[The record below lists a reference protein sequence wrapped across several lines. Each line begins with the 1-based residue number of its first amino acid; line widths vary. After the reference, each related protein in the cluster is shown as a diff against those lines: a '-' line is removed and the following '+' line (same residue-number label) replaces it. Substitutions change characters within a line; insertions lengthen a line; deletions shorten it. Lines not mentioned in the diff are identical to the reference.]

1 MNNEIELLSI
11 NDLLDRHFYIPYYQR
26 GYRWTEHHVTD
37 LLEDIY
43 AFSKSSNI
51 NDKDFYCLQP
61 VVVKPKTWTENQES
75 IVGYEVIDGQ
85 QRLTTIY
92 IILHYLMKDFLKVD
106 SLKED
111 YAKEI
116 YSLRYETRPKSQEFL
131 KDIKD
136 DKSNIDFF
144 HIAEAYKTVQNWFR
158 DENRQ
163 LNRSDKDDFLKTLL
177 GRKEDKKSVQVIW
190 YSVEESVDS
199 VDLFNR
205 LNMGKIPLT
214 NAELIKAIFLSSSSF
229 KEDLPDEANR
239 KKIVISQFWDI
250 IEQQLNDEN
259 FWSFV
264 TNSKM
269 EKYATKIELLFDI
282 ISKKRTNEI
291 DPLYTFIYFVNE
303 SKKENSSLW
312 DLWLSVERYYYT
324 LFEWYKSKNLYH
336 KTGFLITNGYDLKTL
351 IDLSVNSPKSTF
363 EEEINRRISASIDS
377 DFEKLSYS
385 TAGDYKKIEKVLM
398 LFNIESIRTNEKIT
412 EFYPFRFHKNQHWS
426 LEHIHAQ
433 NSESLDRNKKEQ
445 WQKWLSYHT
454 KLMEDVITETSDAA
468 EQIEMQKLLDEVK
481 LFNDDKLTYEV
492 FEGLAKKIIEKFSEK
507 NEQQIND
514 PHNIANLALLGH
526 NENAALNNS
535 VFEVKRRAIISM
547 DKEGAYIP
555 VCTKRV
561 FLKYYND
568 TNSSQQYYFWGH
580 SDRESYVEE
589 IKKVLAPYIKNQSV
603 LN

>member
-1 MNNEIELLSI
+1 MNNQIELLSV
-11 NDLLDRHFYIPYYQR
+11 NDLLDNHFYIPYYQR
-26 GYRWTEHHVTD
+26 GYRWTQHHVTD

-43 AFSKSSNI
+43 AFSKASSI

-61 VVVKPKTWTENQES
+61 VVVKPKTWTEAEEEM
-75 IVGYEVIDGQ
+75 VGFEVIDGQ

-92 IILHYLMKDFLKVD
+92 IILHYLMRDFLKVD
-106 SLKED
+106 SLVED
-111 YAKEI
+111 YSKEI
-116 YSLRYETRPKSQEFL
+116 YTLRYETRPKSQDFL

-136 DKSNIDFF
+136 DKSNIDYF
-144 HIAEAYKTVQNWFR
+144 HISEAYKTVQDWFR
-158 DENRQ
+158 DENRK
-163 LNRSDKDDFLKTLL
+163 LNRSDKDDFLKALL

-190 YSVEESVDS
+190 YIVESSVDS

-229 KEDLPDEANR
+229 KEDLPEEANR

-259 FWSFV
+259 FWSFI

-269 EKYATKIELLFDI
+269 EQYATKIELLFDI
-282 ISKKRTNEI
+282 ISKKKSTEI
-291 DPLYTFIYFVNE
+291 DPLYTFLYFVNE
-303 SKKENSSLW
+303 AKKENSSLW
-312 DLWLSVERYYYT
+312 ELWLTVEQYYYT
-324 LFEWYKSKNLYH
+324 LLEWFKSKNLYH
-336 KTGFLITNGYDLKTL
+336 KTGFLITYGYDLKTL
-351 IDLSVNSPKSTF
+351 IDLSVNSQKSSF
-363 EEEINRRISASIDS
+363 EEEINRRIAASIDN
-377 DFEKLSYS
+377 DLEKLSYS
-385 TAGDYKKIEKVLM
+385 IAGDYKKIEKVLM
-398 LFNIESIRTNEKIT
+398 LFNIESIRTNDKIT
-412 EFYPFRFHKNQHWS
+412 EFYPFRFHKNQNWS

-445 WQKWLSYHT
+445 WQKWLSYH
-454 KLMEDVITETSDAA
+454 KILITEVISETVDVDKSK
-468 EQIEMQKLLDEVK
+468 EMKKLLDEVE
-481 LFNDDKLTYEV
+481 LYNDDKLTWEI
-492 FEGLAKKIIEKFSEK
+492 FEGLSQRIIDQFSEK

-547 DKEGAYIP
+547 DKEGSYIP

-561 FLKYYND
+561 FLKYYSNS
-568 TNSSQQYYFWGH
+568 NSSQQYYFWGH
-580 SDRESYVEE
+580 SDRESYVDE
-589 IKKVLAPYIKNQSV
+589 IKNVLKPYLNNQPV